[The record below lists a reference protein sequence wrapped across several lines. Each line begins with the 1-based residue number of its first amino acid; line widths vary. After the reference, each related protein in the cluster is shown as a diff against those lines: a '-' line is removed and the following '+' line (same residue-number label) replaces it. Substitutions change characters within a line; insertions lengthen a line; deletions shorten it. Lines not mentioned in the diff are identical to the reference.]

1 MSGVLLGSKGVVR
14 RSSGQTKKTHQGFFK
29 KYGWS
34 YLFILPSV
42 LVFAIF
48 TFAPAIWALLI
59 SFQHYFFR
67 WNGQWVG
74 FKNYVDAFT
83 FGDGVFVRAIE
94 NTLYY
99 TAITVT
105 ASILIALA
113 LAGLLQRCNKFW
125 RTIFLGAYYLPA
137 VTSAVIVAISWRW
150 IYNGEF
156 GLFNYLLGLVH
167 LGPVRWLSD
176 PNIVLNSIVLSTVLT
191 VPATGVVLFNAAMS
205 GVPGELYE
213 AARID
218 GAGGIRQWWSIT
230 LPLIKPTTLYLVVI
244 YTIYSFQVFD
254 KVFVMLPSGVADSA
268 QFIVTQIYQN
278 GFVSFYFGIASA
290 QGFILLLMIASV
302 AFVQF
307 RMLRTDVEY

>member
-1 MSGVLLGSKGVVR
+1 MSGVLLGSKGAVR
-14 RSSGQTKKTHQGFFK
+14 RSSSQVKKARAGFFK

-83 FGDGVFVRAIE
+83 FGDGVFGRAIV

-99 TAITVT
+99 TVITVT
-105 ASILIALA
+105 ANILIALA
-113 LAGLLQRCNKFW
+113 LAGLLQRCNKLW
-125 RTIFLGAYYLPA
+125 RTVFLGAYYLPA

-167 LGPVRWLSD
+167 LAPVRWLSD

-191 VPATGVVLFNAAMS
+191 IPATGVVLFNAAMS
-205 GVPGELYE
+205 GVPAELYE

-307 RMLRTDVEY
+307 RVLRTDVEY